1 MANPFE
7 FVNAAKVGNPSLEGY
22 VYFTVTT
29 LLSSSPKYLPICQ
42 MMNGLAFS
50 RLPDD
55 TKAKITSEIL
65 RKFNKEY
72 FTYPKQAKKEK
83 DSNNDDLLYIVKYLK
98 CSVSE
103 ARLYYDRGYITD
115 KDIKN
120 IKETLR

>member
-7 FVNAAKVGNPSLEGY
+7 FVNNSKAGKKTLDGY

-29 LLSSSPKYLPICQ
+29 LLSSSPKFLPICQ

-50 RLPDD
+50 RLPDEI
-55 TKAKITSEIL
+55 KANVTNEIL
-65 RKFNKEY
+65 RKFNREY

-103 ARLYYDRGYITD
+103 ARLYYDNDYITD
-115 KDIKN
+115 KDIKK
-120 IKETLR
+120 IKEELR